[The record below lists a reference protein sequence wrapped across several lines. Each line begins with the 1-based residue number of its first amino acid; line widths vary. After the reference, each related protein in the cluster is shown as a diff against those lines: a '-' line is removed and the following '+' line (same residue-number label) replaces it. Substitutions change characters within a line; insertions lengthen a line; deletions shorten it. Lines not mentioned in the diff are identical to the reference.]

1 VSADATL
8 TAPAAPSRELA
19 ILEARLLRRMGRLN
33 KAWNLVE
40 PGDRILVAISGGKD
54 SWAMLHLL
62 REYQRTLPFPISLVA
77 VNLDQGH
84 PGFPAHVLRAYLD
97 EQGFEHHLVAEDTYT
112 VVKANTP
119 PGRAYCSLCSR
130 LRRGILYRVADEI
143 GATKIALGH
152 HRDDVVE
159 TLFLNLLYAGQ
170 TKAMPCRLVSD
181 DGRHVVIRPMATCSE
196 AELGRYAALRDA
208 PIVPCDLCGS
218 QEGLRRKR
226 VKRLLD
232 ELEREEPRV
241 RANVFAAIGNVKP
254 SHLWDVALRGADA
267 GAIGLEPGANEA
279 AEPDA
284 DDDDLELAGSERL
297 VSQGEGRGA
306 HDPGALVKLRITGPR
321 GHASLA
327 PRIDA
332 WIEGDG
338 DAAGKP

>member
-1 VSADATL
+1 VSADAMIDPE
-8 TAPAAPSRELA
+8 AQAQPVRDDASAREFGA
-19 ILEARLLRRMGRLN
+19 LEARLLRRMGRLN
-33 KAWNLVE
+33 KVWQLVE
-40 PGDRILVAISGGKD
+40 PNDRILVAISGGKD

-62 REYQRTLPFPISLVA
+62 REYQRMLPFPISLVA

-84 PGFPAHVLRAYLD
+84 PGFPAHVLRSYLD
-97 EQGFEHHLVAEDTYT
+97 AQGFEHHLVAEDTYS
-112 VVKANTP
+112 VVKENTP
-119 PGRAYCSLCSR
+119 AGRAYCSLCSR
-130 LRRGILYRVADEI
+130 LRRGILYRVADEV

-196 AELGRYAALRDA
+196 AELGRYAALREV

-232 ELEREEPRV
+232 DLEREDPRV

-254 SHLWDVALRGADA
+254 SHLWDVALRGDA
-267 GAIGLEPGANEA
+267 SVVHGS
-279 AEPDA
+279 DA
-284 DDDDLELAGSERL
+284 TSAGDPADLEAE
-297 VSQGEGRGA
+297 
-306 HDPGALVKLRITGPR
+306 
-321 GHASLA
+321 
-327 PRIDA
+327 
-332 WIEGDG
+332 G
-338 DAAGKP
+338 DAAERGAAPSPLGSLVQIRRADGQAPPVRLATGGCGENDEDGVP